1 MDNPR
6 FDIYLTGKLATGL
19 SAAEATER
27 LAQLFRSTPDAMRA
41 LVSGKPQLLKR
52 GVEQATA
59 AKYRDALHRAGLE
72 VTIRPQ
78 AEAAATLSPV
88 PTSVAEASITKESPT
103 SAQTELSLA
112 PYGTEVLREEE
123 RPAVVA
129 VVIDTDHL
137 SLQSERPRFGP
148 VDTPLAAELFKPPAL
163 DAGGLTLAPADRD
176 LLRPEEKAITT
187 SAVADVPDLTLA
199 EPGALLETLPVHT
212 EFVLPDISALTLA
225 PSGTDLLLPSE
236 VAPAKPVV
244 VPDIS
249 KLRLID

>member
-19 SAAEATER
+19 SAADATER
-27 LAQLFRSTPDAMRA
+27 LAQLFRSTPDAMRS

-72 VTIRPQ
+72 VTVRPQ
-78 AEAAATLSPV
+78 AEAAVTPSPNSTTEAT
-88 PTSVAEASITKESPT
+88 TEKESLT
-103 SAQTELSLA
+103 SAQSELSLA

-123 RPAVVA
+123 RPVVVA

-137 SLQSERPRFGP
+137 SLLSERPRFGP

-163 DAGGLTLAPADRD
+163 DASGLTLAPADGD
-176 LLRPEEKAITT
+176 LLRPEEKAITA